1 VSLEWPNIS
10 RNTLALC
17 NDIALFDRKTFRTL
31 IEPTPVDHCPLR
43 TRRFLPGIDMSSL
56 NSQTTFVPGRLEQM
70 STRIAFFIAGV
81 GIAAWA
87 PLVPYAKAR
96 AGLDEGTLGL
106 LLLCLGVGSILAM
119 PLAGILSSRFG
130 CRRVTTGGALLIC
143 TALPLLATVSSIPAL
158 VAALFMFGAGLGT
171 VDSTVNLQAVI
182 VERASGK
189 NMMSGFHG
197 LFSLGGIVGAAGV
210 SGLLGLGISPL
221 GATLVVIVMLLIAL
235 AKAVPHLL
243 PYGSKGSGPAFAVPH
258 GIVLFIGGMCF
269 IVFLAEGAALD
280 WSAVFLVQERGIDT
294 AYAGLGYAAFAL
306 TMTAGRLTGD
316 KIVRR
321 LGATRVIVFGGLT
334 AAAGL
339 FLATFAPDWKAALV
353 GYALLGAGCS
363 NIVPVLYTAVGK
375 QTVMPESIAVP
386 AITTLGYAGILA
398 GPAVIGFVAHGSSLS
413 FAFALMALL
422 LVAVAIGGK
431 VLRV

>member
-1 VSLEWPNIS
+1 M
-10 RNTLALC
+10 T
-17 NDIALFDRKTFRTL
+17 
-31 IEPTPVDHCPLR
+31 
-43 TRRFLPGIDMSSL
+43 SL

-119 PLAGILSSRFG
+119 PLAGILSTRFG
-130 CRRVTTGGALLIC
+130 CRRVAAGGTLLIC
-143 TALPLLATVSSIPAL
+143 AALPLLATVSSIPAL
-158 VAALFMFGAGLGT
+158 IAALFMFGAGLGT

-221 GATLVVIVMLLIAL
+221 GATLVVIVLLLIAL

-243 PYGSKGSGPAFAVPH
+243 PYGSESSGPAFAVPH

-280 WSAVFLVQERGIDT
+280 WSAVFLTQERGIDT

-321 LGATRVIVFGGLT
+321 LGATRVIVSGGLT

-339 FLATFAPDWKAALV
+339 FLATFAPSWEAALV

-363 NIVPVLYTAVGK
+363 NIVPILYTAVGK

-413 FAFALMALL
+413 FAFALMAVL
-422 LVAVAIGGK
+422 LVAVAIGGRVLK
-431 VLRV
+431 V

>member
-1 VSLEWPNIS
+1 
-10 RNTLALC
+10 
-17 NDIALFDRKTFRTL
+17 
-31 IEPTPVDHCPLR
+31 
-43 TRRFLPGIDMSSL
+43 MSSL

-422 LVAVAIGGK
+422 LVAVAIGGRVLK
-431 VLRV
+431 V

>member
-1 VSLEWPNIS
+1 M
-10 RNTLALC
+10 T
-17 NDIALFDRKTFRTL
+17 
-31 IEPTPVDHCPLR
+31 
-43 TRRFLPGIDMSSL
+43 SL
-56 NSQTTFVPGRLEQM
+56 NPQDTFVPGRLQQM
-70 STRIAFFIAGV
+70 STRVAFFIAGL

-119 PLAGILSSRFG
+119 PLAGILATRFG
-130 CRRVTTGGALLIC
+130 CRRVATGGTLLIC
-143 TALPLLATVSSIPAL
+143 AALPLLATVSSIPAL
-158 VAALFMFGAGLGT
+158 IATLFMFGAGLGT

-189 NMMSGFHG
+189 HMMSGFHG

-210 SGLLGLGISPL
+210 SALLGLGLTPL
-221 GATLVVIVMLLIAL
+221 AAMLVVVILLIGAL
-235 AKAVPHLL
+235 LKCVPHML
-243 PYGSKGSGPAFAVPH
+243 PYGSESSGPAFAIPH

-269 IVFLAEGAALD
+269 IVFLTEGAALD
-280 WSAVFLVQERGIDT
+280 WSAVFLAQERGIDT
-294 AYAGLGYAAFAL
+294 AYAGMGYAAFAL
-306 TMTAGRLTGD
+306 TMTVGRLLGD
-316 KIVRR
+316 RIVRK
-321 LGATRVIVFGGLT
+321 LGATRIILFGGLL
-334 AAAGL
+334 AATGL
-339 FLATFAPDWKAALV
+339 FLATFAPSWQAALV
-353 GYALLGAGCS
+353 GYALVGAGCS

-398 GPAVIGFVAHGSSLS
+398 GPAVIGFVAHASSLS
-413 FAFALMALL
+413 FAFGLMAVL

-431 VLRV
+431 VLKV

>member
-1 VSLEWPNIS
+1 MTNL
-10 RNTLALC
+10 NTPA
-17 NDIALFDRKTFRTL
+17 A
-31 IEPTPVDHCPLR
+31 
-43 TRRFLPGIDMSSL
+43 
-56 NSQTTFVPGRLEQM
+56 FVPGRLEQM
-70 STRIAFFIAGV
+70 STRIAFFIAGL

-119 PLAGILSSRFG
+119 PIAGLLATRFG
-130 CRRVTTGGALLIC
+130 CRRVVSAGVLLIGA
-143 TALPLLATVSSIPAL
+143 ALPLLATVSSIPAL
-158 VAALFMFGAGLGT
+158 IAALFMFGAGLGT

-189 NMMSGFHG
+189 TMMSGFHG

-210 SGLLGLGISPL
+210 SALLGLGVSPL
-221 GATLVVIVMLLIAL
+221 GATLVVIVILVVALL
-235 AKAVPHLL
+235 KAAPHLL
-243 PYGSKGSGPAFAVPH
+243 PYGSESSGPAFAVPH
-258 GIVLFIGGMCF
+258 GIVLFIGVMCF
-269 IVFLAEGAALD
+269 IVFLTEGAVLD
-280 WSAVFLVQERGIDT
+280 WSAVFLASERGIDT

-316 KIVRR
+316 GIVRR
-321 LGATRVIVFGGLT
+321 LGATKVIVFGGLT
-334 AAAGL
+334 AAVGL
-339 FLATFAPDWKAALV
+339 SLATFAPSWEAALV
-353 GYALLGAGCS
+353 GYALVGAGCS

-413 FAFALMALL
+413 FAFGLMAVL

-431 VLRV
+431 VLKV

>member
-1 VSLEWPNIS
+1 MTNL
-10 RNTLALC
+10 NTRA
-17 NDIALFDRKTFRTL
+17 
-31 IEPTPVDHCPLR
+31 
-43 TRRFLPGIDMSSL
+43 S
-56 NSQTTFVPGRLEQM
+56 FVPGRLEQM
-70 STRIAFFIAGV
+70 STRIAFFIAGA

-87 PLVPYAKAR
+87 PLVPYAKTR

-119 PLAGILSSRFG
+119 PMAGILATRFG
-130 CRRVTTGGALLIC
+130 CRRVAVGGTLLIC
-143 TALPLLATVSSIPAL
+143 LALPLLATVSSIPAL
-158 VAALFMFGAGLGT
+158 IAALFLFGAGLGT

-189 NMMSGFHG
+189 TMMSGFHG

-210 SGLLGLGISPL
+210 SALLGLGVSPL
-221 GATLVVIVMLLIAL
+221 GATLVVNVMLLIAL
-235 AKAVPHLL
+235 CKAAPHLL
-243 PYGSKGSGPAFAVPH
+243 PYGSESSGPAFAVPH

-280 WSAVFLVQERGIDT
+280 WSAVFLAQERGIDT

-306 TMTAGRLTGD
+306 TMTVGRLTGD
-316 KIVRR
+316 AIVRR

-339 FLATFAPDWKAALV
+339 FLATFAPNWEMALV

-398 GPAVIGFVAHGSSLS
+398 GPALIGFIAHGSSLS
-413 FAFALMALL
+413 FAFGLMAML

-431 VLRV
+431 VLKV

>member
-1 VSLEWPNIS
+1 M
-10 RNTLALC
+10 T
-17 NDIALFDRKTFRTL
+17 
-31 IEPTPVDHCPLR
+31 
-43 TRRFLPGIDMSSL
+43 SL
-56 NSQTTFVPGRLEQM
+56 NNQTTFAPGRLEQM
-70 STRIAFFIAGV
+70 STRIAFFIAGF

-119 PLAGILSSRFG
+119 PLAGILATRFG
-130 CRRVTTGGALLIC
+130 CRRVATGGTLLIC
-143 TALPLLATVSSIPAL
+143 AALPLLATVSSIPAL
-158 VAALFMFGAGLGT
+158 IAALFMFGAGLGT

-210 SGLLGLGISPL
+210 SALLGLGISPL
-221 GATLVVIVMLLIAL
+221 GATLVVIVLLLIAL

-243 PYGSKGSGPAFAVPH
+243 PYGSESSGPAFAVPH

-280 WSAVFLVQERGIDT
+280 WSAVFLAQERGIDT

-306 TMTAGRLTGD
+306 TMTVGRLTGD

-339 FLATFAPDWKAALV
+339 LLATFAPGWEAALV

-398 GPAVIGFVAHGSSLS
+398 GPAVIGFIAHGSSLS
-413 FAFALMALL
+413 FAFALMAVL

-431 VLRV
+431 VLKV

>member
-1 VSLEWPNIS
+1 MTNL
-10 RNTLALC
+10 
-17 NDIALFDRKTFRTL
+17 KTQS
-31 IEPTPVDHCPLR
+31 P
-43 TRRFLPGIDMSSL
+43 
-56 NSQTTFVPGRLEQM
+56 FVPGRLEQM
-70 STRIAFFIAGV
+70 STRIAFFIAGL

-87 PLVPYAKAR
+87 PLVPYAKVR
-96 AGLDEGTLGL
+96 AGLDDGTLGL

-119 PLAGILSSRFG
+119 PLAGMLASRFG
-130 CRRVTTGGALLIC
+130 CRKVATGGTLLIC
-143 TALPLLATVSSIPAL
+143 LALPLLATVSSIPAL
-158 VAALFMFGAGLGT
+158 IAALFIFGAGLGT

-221 GATLVVIVMLLIAL
+221 GATLVVVVILLIAL
-235 AKAVPHLL
+235 AKAAPHLL
-243 PYGSKGSGPAFAVPH
+243 PYGSDSSGPAFAIPH
-258 GIVLFIGGMCF
+258 GIVLFIGVMCF

-280 WSAVFLVQERGIDT
+280 WSAVFLAQERGIDT

-306 TMTAGRLTGD
+306 TMTTGRLTGD
-316 KIVRR
+316 SIVRR
-321 LGATRVIVFGGLT
+321 LGATRVMVFGGLT

-339 FLATFAPDWKAALV
+339 FMATLAPGWEAALV

-398 GPAVIGFVAHGSSLS
+398 GPAVIGFIAHGSSLS
-413 FAFALMALL
+413 FAFGLMAVL

-431 VLRV
+431 VLKV